1 MPIVHKKQYFCR
13 KYLIMTNKI
22 LKPMRFALAVLLF
35 IVANGTFATTLSPAP
50 FCDGPTTEALRISSA
65 PRIGDTNGDG
75 SVTVVDVMQI
85 VNYIIT
91 SDQGNEDF
99 SLTAADINRDGFIT
113 VVDVMLAVGI
123 IMGDKVDDP
132 DNPYLDIDDSTG
144 GDPADGL

>member
-22 LKPMRFALAVLLF
+22 LKPMRFAFAVLLF

-50 FCDGPTTEALRISSA
+50 FCDGPSTEALRISSA

-75 SVTVVDVMQI
+75 SV
-85 VNYIIT
+85 
-91 SDQGNEDF
+91 
-99 SLTAADINRDGFIT
+99 T